1 MVVAPPVPRQTRFAA
16 EKQGF
21 SSALPKPSGLV
32 HDAEEGFCQV
42 TPSSY
47 LLIRDPFGDD
57 SVARLVS
64 GQRLTLGRA
73 PTNHVVIHD
82 ERASRLHAEIIPTP
96 TGWAI
101 RDLASRNGTF
111 LGQTPLGAE
120 HLLAPGD
127 VFSIGRLEITYCLGD
142 PPATLTGTA
151 ELEATSPAR
160 SADLERWQATIRH
173 RRTHSGLLEAI
184 GNTCELVP
192 RVGRAAADLCRLAF
206 ALGKAADAWAIARLA
221 LDSALQGA
229 AATRGVVF
237 LPAGIA
243 GGQSTPAS
251 GGLEPFATTPADW
264 HDAATR
270 LAGVITTVVETDEA
284 LLACDARPLDG
295 STTLSAPIRTG
306 GRAIGVMHVEMPL
319 AGREATPDDLEFLM
333 AVCDAV
339 GVAIENLSAREI
351 LSSRL
356 ASTAD
361 ENERLKRRLGEESRM
376 VGASPVLDAI
386 QRQISRVAATKATV
400 LVRGESGVGK
410 ELVARAI
417 HDASDRRNGPFVCMN
432 CAALSET
439 LLESELFGHEKGAF
453 TGATERKAGKFE
465 TAHKGTL
472 MLDEIGEMSPA
483 IQAKFLR
490 VLEGHPFERVG
501 GSSRVQVD
509 VRVVAATNRDLEQ
522 AVAAGEFRR
531 DLYFRLKVVEILVPP
546 LRKRPEDIEPL
557 ARHYLR
563 RFTAEAGRR
572 VHDFTPEAL
581 HALQTYHWPGN
592 IRELRNVIERAVVLS
607 TDEMIA
613 ADELA
618 LSQLS
623 SPGEPGRRSGERA
636 ASFVPLTL
644 DEMEQRHVQATLAA
658 VGGNKTKAATMLGIE
673 RSTLDRKLARWAKA

>member
-1 MVVAPPVPRQTRFAA
+1 
-16 EKQGF
+16 
-21 SSALPKPSGLV
+21 
-32 HDAEEGFCQV
+32 V

-47 LLIRDPFGDD
+47 LLIRDPLGGE
-57 SVARLVS
+57 SATRLVA

-73 PTNHVVIHD
+73 PTNHVVIPD
-82 ERASRLHAEIIPTP
+82 ERASRLHAEIVPTP
-96 TGWAI
+96 AGWSI

-111 LGQTPLGAE
+111 LGRDALDAE

-127 VFSIGRLEITYCLGD
+127 MFSIGRLEITFCLGD

-151 ELEATSPAR
+151 EFDVTTAAR
-160 SADLERWQATIRH
+160 STDREGWQATIRH
-173 RRTHSGLLEAI
+173 RRARSRLLEAI
-184 GNTCELVP
+184 GETCEIMP

-206 ALGKAADAWAIARLA
+206 ALGRAADACAIARLA

-229 AATRGVVF
+229 AATRGAVF

-243 GGQSTPAS
+243 GRQPTSTP
-251 GGLEPFATTPADW
+251 GGLEPFASTPTDW
-264 HDAATR
+264 HDAATQ
-270 LAGVITTVVETDEA
+270 LAGLIATVIGTDEA
-284 LLACDARPLDG
+284 LLACDARSPDG
-295 STTLSAPIRTG
+295 STTLSAPIRAG
-306 GRAIGVMHVEMPL
+306 GRAIGVMHVEMPRG
-319 AGREATPDDLEFLM
+319 GREATPDDLEFVM
-333 AVCDAV
+333 AACDAV

-376 VGASPVLDAI
+376 VGASAALDAI
-386 QRQISRVAATKATV
+386 KGQIARLAATKATV

-472 MLDEIGEMSPA
+472 MLDEIGEMSPTV
-483 IQAKFLR
+483 QAKFLR

-501 GSSRVQVD
+501 GSNRVQVN

-557 ARHYLR
+557 ARHYLQ
-563 RFTAEAGRR
+563 RFATEAGRR
-572 VHDFTPEAL
+572 VRDFTPEAL
-581 HALQTYHWPGN
+581 DALRSYHWPGN
-592 IRELRNVIERAVVLS
+592 IRELRNVVERAVVLS
-607 TDEMIA
+607 TDEMID

-623 SPGEPGRRSGERA
+623 SPGETGRRTGERT
-636 ASFVPLTL
+636 SPFVPLTL